1 MTKKIQSYLV
11 VLLLVLPALTFGA
24 SWSGSGVVNN
34 LRIHNGNQV
43 YGHLQGI
50 TLVCGNS
57 NFLLV
62 GGFAKEEQVFA
73 MLLTA
78 QTTGKAIKVFQ
89 TGECDGAWTLI
100 NGVYFV
106 E

>member
-1 MTKKIQSYLV
+1 
-11 VLLLVLPALTFGA
+11 
-24 SWSGSGVVNN
+24 
-34 LRIHNGNQV
+34 
-43 YGHLQGI
+43 
-50 TLVCGNS
+50 
-57 NFLLV
+57 LV